1 MQTKYGAFISYSRA
15 DLEVVK
21 LIKKEIEAQTSINCW
36 MDLDG
41 IESGEQFEDVIINA
55 IYKCDTILFMM
66 SANFMQS
73 EWALDEL
80 DFAKHEK
87 IL

>member
-1 MQTKYGAFISYSRA
+1 
-15 DLEVVK
+15 
-21 LIKKEIEAQTSINCW
+21 

-87 IL
+87 ILQNWDYIY